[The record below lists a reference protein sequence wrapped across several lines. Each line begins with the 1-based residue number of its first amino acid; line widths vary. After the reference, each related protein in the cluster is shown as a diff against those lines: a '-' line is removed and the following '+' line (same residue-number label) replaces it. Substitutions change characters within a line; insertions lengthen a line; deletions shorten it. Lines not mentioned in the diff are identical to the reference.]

1 MGALWW
7 GRLLLTRIP
16 CLVADPMAALA
27 DLGLDGEDEVLFS
40 PMNLSWS
47 SGWID
52 LSLNEFLQPSYVKV
66 ALYLVTIK
74 KLVSFLN
81 CPKLK

>member
-1 MGALWW
+1 MSAAADRPGDMGALWC

-52 LSLNEFLQPSYVKV
+52 LSLIELLQPSYVKV
-66 ALYLVTIK
+66 ALYHVTIK
-74 KLVSFLN
+74 S
-81 CPKLK
+81 